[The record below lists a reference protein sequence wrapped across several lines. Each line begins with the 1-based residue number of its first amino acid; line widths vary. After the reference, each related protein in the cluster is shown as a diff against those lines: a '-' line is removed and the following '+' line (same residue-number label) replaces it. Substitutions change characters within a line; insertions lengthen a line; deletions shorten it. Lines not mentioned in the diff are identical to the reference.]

1 MTHKEIK
8 KWRKER
14 DTVALAYD
22 VEAFK
27 EFYRKW
33 QKKGVYNL
41 PLPSDMVIEI
51 SMRKMVLAMA
61 DATGEQKMR
70 ARMWLIEHGMKPEI

>member
-1 MTHKEIK
+1 MTQNEIK

-14 DTVALAYD
+14 DAIVLTYD

-27 EFYRKW
+27 EFYHKW
-33 QKKGVYNL
+33 QKKGVYNM

-51 SMRKMVLAMA
+51 SLRKMVLAMA
-61 DATGEQKMR
+61 DATDEQKMR

>member
-14 DTVALAYD
+14 DAVVLTYD

-51 SMRKMVLAMA
+51 SLRKMVLAMEG
-61 DATGEQKMR
+61 ATDEQKNR
-70 ARMWLIEHGMKPEI
+70 ARMWLIEHGAKPEI